1 MSHEKLEEAVR
12 ALVFCQHSTKA
23 MQGRLGPDMR
33 PIVNEHGYA
42 ARCANCGSIYIP
54 VGDAGDGDAGG
65 GKWVRTPRVEALVAA
80 LETDPP
86 RKVSRP

>member
-1 MSHEKLEEAVR
+1 MSHEKLVAAAR

-42 ARCANCGSIYIP
+42 ARCANCGSIYVP
-54 VGDAGDGDAGG
+54 VGAAGDGDAGG
-65 GKWVRTPRVEALVAA
+65 GKWVRTPLVEALVPA
-80 LETDPP
+80 LEEAP
-86 RKVSRP
+86 